1 MINIDNPEEKVN
13 ALTKLA
19 DLIGKKTLVMWCIL
33 TTFTTGYLFVDV
45 RTITQDRIN
54 EIKESNERLVGEIKG
69 IKIMTEQNKKSIN
82 STIPKLD
89 TTINNVNKTLENIN
103 NNK

>member
-1 MINIDNPEEKVN
+1 MIDTSNPIEKVN

-54 EIKESNERLVGEIKG
+54 EIKESNKILIEEIKG
-69 IKIMTEQNKKSIN
+69 VKFTSEENKKSIE
-82 STIPKLD
+82 STIPRLD
-89 TTINNVNKTLENIN
+89 TAIKNVNKTLKNIN